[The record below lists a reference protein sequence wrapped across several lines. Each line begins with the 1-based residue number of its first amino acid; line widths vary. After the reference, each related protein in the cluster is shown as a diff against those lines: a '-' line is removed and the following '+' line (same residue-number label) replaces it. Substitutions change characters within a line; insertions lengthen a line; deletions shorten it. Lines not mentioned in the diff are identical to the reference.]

1 MGKIRH
7 KCKIFV
13 GKAEGGDRL
22 EDLCIRG
29 SRRVDYVGVN
39 WVKCREFLDHL
50 NEYLL
55 LKRTLLS
62 RISDAY

>member
-39 WVKCREFLDHL
+39 WAKFGIYWPAE
-50 NEYLL
+50 
-55 LKRTLLS
+55 
-62 RISDAY
+62 RIFASEEDSAQ